1 MVGSLIGGG
10 LKVAGSIYGG
20 IKAAQAARQQR
31 NLLKKQQADNNNYLA
46 RKYYEDATQRADA
59 QAVIN
64 SMKES
69 LASANRNQAGTNAV
83 MGASNEVVAAQKQ
96 AASNAIADTMQSINA
111 AAVQNKDNL
120 EANVRAQN
128 AALTNKIADTYAAQA
143 QSISQMADKVG
154 AAGADIAD
162 AWNKLKGGQ
171 Q

>member
-10 LKVAGSIYGG
+10 LKVAGSIFGG
-20 IKAAQAARQQR
+20 IKAAQAAKKQR

-64 SMKES
+64 SMKDS
-69 LASANRNQAGTNAV
+69 LASAARNQAGTNAV

-111 AAVQNKDNL
+111 AAVQNKDTL
-120 EANVRAQN
+120 ENNVRAAN
-128 AALTNKIADTYAAQA
+128 ASLTNKIADTYAQQAQA
-143 QSISQMADKVG
+143 IQNMTQQVG
-154 AAGADIAD
+154 GAGANIMS
-162 AWNKLKGGQ
+162 NLK
-171 Q
+171 

>member
-128 AALTNKIADTYAAQA
+128 AALTEKIGNTYAQQAQA
-143 QSISQMADKVG
+143 MTDAAQGVAKVG
-154 AAGADIAD
+154 SDIATNWD
-162 AWNKLKGGQ
+162 TIKNALK
-171 Q
+171 

>member
-10 LKVAGSIYGG
+10 LKVAGSIFGG
-20 IKAAQAARQQR
+20 IKAAQAAKKQR

-69 LASANRNQAGTNAV
+69 LASANRNQVGTNAV

-111 AAVQNKDNL
+111 AVQNKDNL

-128 AALTNKIADTYAAQA
+128 AALTEKIGNTYAQQAQA
-143 QSISQMADKVG
+143 MADAAQGVAKVG
-154 AAGADIAD
+154 SDIATN
-162 AWNKLKGGQ
+162 WNTIKNALK
-171 Q
+171 

>member
-1 MVGSLIGGG
+1 MEGSLIGGG
-10 LKVAGSIYGG
+10 LKVAGSIFGG
-20 IKAAQAARQQR
+20 IKAARAARQQR

-128 AALTNKIADTYAAQA
+128 AALTEKIGNTYAQQA

-154 AAGADIAD
+154 AAGAGIAD

>member
-1 MVGSLIGGG
+1 MDGSLIGGG
-10 LKVAGSIYGG
+10 LKVAGSIFGG
-20 IKAAQAARQQR
+20 IKAAQAAKKQR

-64 SMKES
+64 SMKDS
-69 LASANRNQAGTNAV
+69 LASAARNQAGTNAV
-83 MGASNEVVAAQKQ
+83 MGASNEVIAAQKQ

-154 AAGADIAD
+154 VAGAGIAD

>member
-10 LKVAGSIYGG
+10 LKVAGSIFGG
-20 IKAAQAARQQR
+20 IKAAQAARKQR

-83 MGASNEVVAAQKQ
+83 MGASNEVAAAQKQ

-128 AALTNKIADTYAAQA
+128 AALTEKIGNTYAQQAQA
-143 QSISQMADKVG
+143 MADAAQGVAKVG
-154 AAGADIAD
+154 SDISNNWDTIKNA
-162 AWNKLKGGQ
+162 LK
-171 Q
+171 